1 MRFGLVDIDR
11 STLERTVRPSA
22 RFLGEIARTG
32 RLGSVPAA
40 NR

>member
-1 MRFGLVDIDR
+1 VDR

-32 RLGSVPAA
+32 RLARGSAA
-40 NR
+40 AAPTR